1 MILFVVSYL
10 GGVLTILSPCILP
23 VLPFVFARADQPFLK
38 SGLPLLLGMAITF
51 AVVATLAA
59 VGGGWVVQANQYGR
73 LAAIVLLAFFG
84 VTLLFPELAD
94 RLTRPLVAFGA
105 RLSDTAADATKTGSS
120 FWPSFLLGIA
130 TGLLWAPCAGPILG
144 LVLTGAA
151 LQGANVQTSL
161 LLLAYAAG
169 AATSLAVALLIGGR
183 VFKAMKRSLG
193 AGEWIRRG
201 LGVAVLAGV
210 VAIALGLDTG
220 LLTQVSIASTANV
233 EQALID
239 KAKPG
244 PTGDSSSASV
254 VMKGDS
260 GAMMAA
266 SNTMGGGP
274 AMTGASNAMNGG
286 PAMAMMMK
294 AKPAADALPVEGQL
308 PSLAGAVEWLNSP
321 PLTAEGLRGKVVLV
335 DFWTYSC
342 INCLRAIPY
351 VRAWAEKYKDQGLV
365 VIGVHAPEFAFEK
378 NVDNVRQAVK
388 ELKLGYPIAIDNDYA
403 IWRGFDNQYWPA
415 HYFIDAQGRIRH
427 HHFGEGEYDQS
438 EKIIQ
443 QLLAEAGRTSVS
455 QDIVKVD
462 AQGAEAAPDM
472 DDVKSPETYLGFQR
486 AENFASPGGAAPDK
500 RQVYAAAPQP
510 QLNQWSLAG
519 DWTIG
524 AERAALNAPNGRIAY
539 RFHARDLHLVLGPG
553 ADGKPVRFRVLLDGK
568 PPQDDHGVDTDDQ
581 GNGVVSEQ
589 RLYQL
594 VRQSKG
600 VTDREFE
607 IEFLDPGVQA
617 FAFTF
622 G

>member
-59 VGGGWVVQANQYGR
+59 VGGGWAVQANQYGR

-120 FWPSFLLGIA
+120 FWSSFLLGIA

-193 AGEWIRRG
+193 AGEWMRRG

-220 LLTQVSIASTANV
+220 LLTQVSSASTAAV

-244 PTGDSSSASV
+244 PTGDS
-254 VMKGDS
+254 
-260 GAMMAA
+260 
-266 SNTMGGGP
+266 
-274 AMTGASNAMNGG
+274 
-286 PAMAMMMK
+286 
-294 AKPAADALPVEGQL
+294 
-308 PSLAGAVEWLNSP
+308 
-321 PLTAEGLRGKVVLV
+321 
-335 DFWTYSC
+335 
-342 INCLRAIPY
+342 I
-351 VRAWAEKYKDQGLV
+351 
-365 VIGVHAPEFAFEK
+365 
-378 NVDNVRQAVK
+378 
-388 ELKLGYPIAIDNDYA
+388 
-403 IWRGFDNQYWPA
+403 
-415 HYFIDAQGRIRH
+415 
-427 HHFGEGEYDQS
+427 
-438 EKIIQ
+438 
-443 QLLAEAGRTSVS
+443 
-455 QDIVKVD
+455 
-462 AQGAEAAPDM
+462 
-472 DDVKSPETYLGFQR
+472 
-486 AENFASPGGAAPDK
+486 
-500 RQVYAAAPQP
+500 
-510 QLNQWSLAG
+510 
-519 DWTIG
+519 
-524 AERAALNAPNGRIAY
+524 
-539 RFHARDLHLVLGPG
+539 
-553 ADGKPVRFRVLLDGK
+553 PVRWRR
-568 PPQDDHGVDTDDQ
+568 PM
-581 GNGVVSEQ
+581 S
-589 RLYQL
+589 
-594 VRQSKG
+594 
-600 VTDREFE
+600 
-607 IEFLDPGVQA
+607 
-617 FAFTF
+617 
-622 G
+622 